1 MSERAPER
9 DSIARYDRRDPD
21 PWLALYLD
29 QGLPIDDA
37 AKAAILRSQGS
48 FSRRFLLPPIRYLS
62 YVLIFLA
69 SAFRTL
75 FPRWP
80 HSSWALHR
88 LMAWGM
94 RNFLTP
100 DANTLVIRHFNL
112 GREILAFIADNATP
126 GFKPDLD
133 PIAPKTIDDL
143 KDDVFL
149 KHDLNI
155 YRFIIQ
161 LNDELARRGTE
172 VARRADSELDFR
184 AITDGPAIEA
194 KFRNGWLNF
203 VDIQTAVT
211 FYTPI
216 YAFFLSDRDFWRA
229 SNSLQLDETIAL
241 YVARL
246 TGQEHYLGLV
256 TNGHPIVPF
265 STLEAG
271 FRLMLHGLAT
281 ETLHG
286 FLRRMKAAALQAK
299 LSSPATPGSSPSL
312 HPA

>member
-29 QGLPIDDA
+29 QALPIDDG
-37 AKAAILRSQGS
+37 AKAAILRCQAS
-48 FSRRFLLPPIRYLS
+48 FCRRFLLPPVRYLS

-69 SAFRTL
+69 SAFRTV

-94 RNFLTP
+94 RNFLMP
-100 DANTLVIRHFNL
+100 DANRLIIRHFNL
-112 GREILAFIADNATP
+112 GREILAFIASNAAP

-161 LNDELARRGTE
+161 LNDELARRGAQIE
-172 VARRADSELDFR
+172 RRPDEALDFS
-184 AITDGPAIEA
+184 AITDGPEVAGP
-194 KFRNGWLNF
+194 FRKGWLNF

-211 FYTPI
+211 FYTPV

-229 SNSLQLDETIAL
+229 ANSLQLDETIGM

-286 FLRRMKAAALQAK
+286 FLRRMKAAAEQAR
-299 LSSPATPGSSPSL
+299 LSSPAPPASWPSPR
-312 HPA
+312 PA

>member
-1 MSERAPER
+1 MSSRAPER
-9 DSIARYDRRDPD
+9 NSIARYDRRDPD

-29 QGLPIDDA
+29 QALPIDDA
-37 AKAAILRSQGS
+37 AKAAILRCQGS
-48 FSRRFLLPPIRYLS
+48 FSRRFFLPPVRYFA

-69 SAFRTL
+69 SAFRTV

-80 HSSWALHR
+80 HSSWMLHR
-88 LMAWGM
+88 LMVWGM
-94 RNFLTP
+94 RHFLQP
-100 DANTLVIRHFNL
+100 DANLLIVRHFSL
-112 GREILAFIADNATP
+112 GREILAFIADNAAP
-126 GFKPDLD
+126 GFKADLD
-133 PIAPKTIDDL
+133 HLEPRTIEDL

-161 LNDELARRGTE
+161 LNLELERRGTQVE
-172 VARRADSELDFR
+172 RRADAELDFG
-184 AITDGPAIEA
+184 AITDGPAVTGPFKA
-194 KFRNGWLNF
+194 SWLNF

-216 YAFFLSDRDFWRA
+216 YALFLSDRDFWRA
-229 SNSLQLDETIAL
+229 SNSLQLDETIAM

-271 FRLMLHGLAT
+271 FRLMLHGLA
-281 ETLHG
+281 
-286 FLRRMKAAALQAK
+286 RRMKAAAAQAK
-299 LSSPATPGSSPSL
+299 LNTPATPASWPSP

>member
-1 MSERAPER
+1 MYSRAPER

-29 QGLPIDDA
+29 QAIPIDDS
-37 AKAAILRSQGS
+37 AKAAILRCQAS
-48 FSRRFLLPPIRYLS
+48 FCRRFLLPPTRYLA
-62 YVLIFLA
+62 YALIFIA
-69 SAFRTL
+69 SAFRTV

-80 HSSWALHR
+80 HSSRMLHR

-94 RNFLTP
+94 KTFLMP
-100 DANTLVIRHFNL
+100 DANRLVIRHFNL
-112 GREILAFIADNATP
+112 GREILTFIADNAAP
-126 GFKPDLD
+126 GFKADLD
-133 PIAPKTIDDL
+133 PIAPQSIDDL

-161 LNDELARRGTE
+161 LNLELERRGTQIE
-172 VARRADSELDFR
+172 RRPDAELDFS
-184 AITDGPAIEA
+184 AISDEPMPIAPLP
-194 KFRNGWLNF
+194 NGRLNV

-211 FYTPI
+211 FYTPV

-229 SNSLQLDETIAL
+229 ANSLQLDETVAL
-241 YVARL
+241 HVARL

-286 FLRRMKAAALQAK
+286 FLRRMKAAAQQAK
-299 LSSPATPGSSPSL
+299 LNSPATPASWPSP